1 MMREYII
8 AIDLGGTS
16 AKIALI
22 DNDAKMIDKWSV
34 PTDISED
41 GTLVIPNIISSIENF
56 LNRENISQN
65 QLKGIGLGTP
75 GTINQQAGTVEAA
88 YNLNWDKAQPVSKHF
103 NDAFDVPFF
112 MDNDA
117 NVAALGEQWQGAG
130 DQAANVVMVTL
141 GTGVGGGVVI
151 DGHLV
156 HGVNQAA
163 GEIGH
168 MTIEFDDPIP
178 CTCGKLGC
186 LETVASATG
195 AVNLAKHHVS
205 SFIGDSVLK
214 DAVNNQESLSS
225 YFIFKQAEEHQDPY
239 AMMIVDLYSDYLARA
254 LSHIANT
261 LNPAKIIIGGGVS
274 ASGEFLRERVE
285 HLFKKYSFSQIKD
298 STKIVLAELGND
310 AGIYGA
316 AQIVN
321 NGLSK

>member
-1 MMREYII
+1 MNEYII

-16 AKIALI
+16 AKIAVI
-22 DNDAKMIDKWSV
+22 NEEAKIKERWSV
-34 PTDISED
+34 PTDISEE
-41 GTLVIPNIISSIENF
+41 GKLVIPNIIQSIESF
-56 LNRENISQN
+56 FNRENISTTQI
-65 QLKGIGLGTP
+65 KGIGLGTP
-75 GTINQQAGTVEAA
+75 GTINQTAGTVAAA
-88 YNLNWDKAQPVSKHF
+88 YNLNWHGAQPIKKQF
-103 NDAFDVPFF
+103 EEAFDVPFF

-168 MTIEFDDPIP
+168 MTIEFDDPIL

-205 SFIGDSVLK
+205 SFTGTSALK
-214 DAVNNQESLSS
+214 DAVINQESISS
-225 YFIFKQAEEHQDPY
+225 YDIFQLAEEHGDPY
-239 AMMIVDLYSDYLARA
+239 AIMIVDTYSDYLARA

-285 HLFKKYSFSQIKD
+285 RLFKQYSFSQIKN
-298 STKIVLAELGND
+298 STQIVLAELGND
-310 AGIYGA
+310 AGIFGA

-321 NGLSK
+321 NGLSN